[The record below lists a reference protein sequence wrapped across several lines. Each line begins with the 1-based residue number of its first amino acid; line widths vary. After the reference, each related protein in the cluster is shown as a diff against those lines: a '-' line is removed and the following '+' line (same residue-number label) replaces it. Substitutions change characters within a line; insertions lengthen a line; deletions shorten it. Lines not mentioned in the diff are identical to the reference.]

1 MCFVNLVDYDM
12 LYGHRRDVDGYAKAL
27 TYFDEKLPNIMGK
40 LREDDV
46 LMITADHGCDPAYK
60 ATTDHTREHTP
71 FIMYGKNIEPVN
83 YGTRETFAD
92 IAATVLDYL
101 GVDKQVSGT
110 SMYHK

>member
-1 MCFVNLVDYDM
+1 
-12 LYGHRRDVDGYAKAL
+12 
-27 TYFDEKLPNIMGK
+27 
-40 LREDDV
+40 
-46 LMITADHGCDPAYK
+46 
-60 ATTDHTREHTP
+60 
-71 FIMYGKNIEPVN
+71 MYGKNIEPVN